1 MICAASAPAVAGEPR
16 TEGCPRTTNGLRT
29 DDAGTE
35 GRDAWSAGA
44 GVIEIEFAAGARLR
58 ITGAVDAATRDG
70 GRGVG

>member
-1 MICAASAPAVAGEPR
+1 MDFVPTMLGRKVATPGP
-16 TEGCPRTTNGLRT
+16 
-29 DDAGTE
+29 
-35 GRDAWSAGA
+35 AWSAGA